1 MRYKFVLTVV
11 LAFVLSVAAPV
22 LAPVLWLSAAQAQ
35 TVSSIIVEG
44 NQRVENDTV
53 LSYVT
58 ITPGDVATAD
68 DIDLAVKSLFQT
80 GLFSDVQ
87 ITRRGSTLV
96 VRVEE
101 NPMINQVN
109 FEGNSAVKDTDLA
122 KEVELR
128 ERMMFTRAKVLSDVN
143 RIIGVYRRS
152 GFYSVKVS
160 PKIIRLPQNRVDLV
174 FEINEGEETKVR
186 RLEFV
191 GNEAFDDGDLKGVIG
206 TQEYSWW
213 RFFNKNDTYDPDRL
227 EYDKELLRRY
237 YLRNGFADVSVVSAD
252 AVLAEDGS
260 GFTITYTIEE
270 GQRYKVADVAVDVGD
285 AQLDT
290 DELVSK
296 VRTSV
301 GDYFDATRVDR
312 TVDNLTLEAA
322 RQGFVFARVNPDIQR
337 NEADATLNITYSL
350 VEGPRVYI
358 DRIDIVGNTRTE
370 DQVIR
375 RQLLLFE
382 GDAYNRVVVERARRR
397 LTALDFFEKIDFRE
411 EEGSAPDRI
420 VLVVEVVEKSTGS
433 INFSV
438 GYSTTEYIVG
448 SISLQERNFLGKGY
462 NVRVNASGSFK
473 RQSVDFGFTNPYFLG
488 LPISAGFDVF
498 ATNTDNEDE
507 SSYTSEQLGFALRT
521 GFRVDE
527 YSNINFKYGL
537 TWRTIDGIS
546 KSSASPAVI
555 ETEGETLKSFV
566 GSSYTWD
573 NLDNP
578 MRPTNGFR
586 GQLVGEVAG
595 LGGDVYFGSIEARGW
610 YFYPLYEEK
619 VVLKLE
625 GNAGHVQ
632 PIGDND
638 VPLQDRF
645 FKGAD
650 SFRGFAVSGVGP
662 RQVGNDGSTD
672 SIGGRTY
679 AIGTVELS
687 FPVGIPEEWGIEGS
701 VFSDFGTV
709 FNSGVDS
716 VMAETGDCSYGRNNP
731 AEPPDDAGNN
741 ANNVNCDVFDTA
753 ELRATIGAGLI
764 WQSPFGPLRFEAAYP
779 LLKADYDET
788 EWFRF
793 SVGSRF

>member
-1 MRYKFVLTVV
+1 MRYRFVLPVV
-11 LAFVLSVAAPV
+11 LAFVLTLAAPLLV
-22 LAPVLWLSAAQAQ
+22 SSGWVGSAHAQ

-53 LSYVT
+53 LSY
-58 ITPGDVATAD
+58 IAISPGDVASPD
-68 DIDLAVKSLFQT
+68 DIDQSVKSLFQT

-101 NPMINQVN
+101 NPMINRVN
-109 FEGNSAVKDTDLA
+109 FEGNSEVKDADLA

-174 FEINEGEETKVR
+174 FEIQEGDETKVR

-191 GNEAFDDGDLKGVIG
+191 GNEAFDDGKLKRIVG

-213 RFFNKNDTYDPDRL
+213 RFFNRNDNYDPDRL

-237 YLRNGFADVSVVSAD
+237 YLRNGFADIRVVSAD

-270 GQRYKVADVAVDVGD
+270 GQRYKVADVAVNVGE
-285 AQLDT
+285 AQLDS
-290 DELVSK
+290 DDLIGE

-301 GDYFDATRVDR
+301 GDYYDATRVDR
-312 TVDNLTLEAA
+312 TVQNLTLEAA

-337 NEADATLNITYSL
+337 NEADATLNITYNI

-375 RQLLLFE
+375 RQLLLYE
-382 GDAYNRVVVERARRR
+382 GDAFNRVVVERARRR
-397 LTALDFFEKIDFRE
+397 LTALDYFERIEFRE

-433 INFSV
+433 INFSI
-438 GYSTTEYIVG
+438 GYSTTETIVG

-462 NVRVNASGSFK
+462 NVRVNASGSFR
-473 RQSVDFGFTNPYFLG
+473 RQSVDFGFTNPYFMGMPL
-488 LPISAGFDVF
+488 SAGFDVF
-498 ATNTDNEDE
+498 ATNTDNSDE
-507 SSYTSEQLGFALRT
+507 SSYTSEQMGFALRL
-521 GFRVDE
+521 GSRIDE
-527 YSNINFKYGL
+527 YSSINFRYGL
-537 TWRTIDGIS
+537 TWRSINGIS

-566 GSSYTWD
+566 ASTYTWD

-595 LGGDVYFGSIEARGW
+595 LGGDVYFGSLEAHGW
-610 YFYPLYEEK
+610 YFYPLYEDK
-619 VVLKLE
+619 VVLKIE

-662 RQVGNDGSTD
+662 RQGSNDGDTD

-679 AIGTVELS
+679 AIGTVEVS
-687 FPVGIPEEWGIEGS
+687 FPLGIPEEWGIEGA
-701 VFSDFGTV
+701 VFSDFGTI

-716 VMAETGDCSYGRNNP
+716 LAAGEGDCKYGRN
-731 AEPPDDAGNN
+731 A
-741 ANNVNCDVFDTA
+741 VNTGPGCEVFDTA
-753 ELRATIGAGLI
+753 EFRATVGAGII

-779 LLKADYDET
+779 ILKADYDET

-793 SVGSRF
+793 SVGTRF